1 VRREERREMG
11 EERKKG
17 KGADGGGKQ
26 RRGKRRRGMLGK
38 RGRREGEEIRSPS
51 LCEHHPPVS
60 YTRFLSQPQ
69 QTP

>member
-1 VRREERREMG
+1 MG

-17 KGADGGGKQ
+17 KGA
-26 RRGKRRRGMLGK
+26 KRKTGEENSGEEKEEERGMLGK